1 MAWVISIL
9 VIAFVIWLI
18 NFVIWLINKDYD
30 SNDGVSL
37 ANLAGSLQGSHFPF
51 DKSTSGPTA
60 REQTPSAEL
69 WLTAKVETQDFD
81 GTALECLSVLAGGAI
96 PSDYAGGTQLFLHL
110 YDISG
115 GGKGKMVLSAIDSL
129 QEESTTVFQFSPPS
143 VASPGSAFVEVT
155 ELVAIPLDALM
166 PARGGGTT
174 LRIKLSC
181 CASIPPAKF
190 VGGEHRRGGRVLDTA
205 TCRMTIQH
213 WESGYEDLKDSK
225 DKAIDCA
232 IELAMEVAAADGD
245 LDRREGQVVKKWL
258 QKILG
263 PDATDEEKN
272 HCNSLLRSSGEKA
285 LAGRLR
291 VSDVLSN
298 LKKHTSKGFA
308 IEVVDLCAEILTAD
322 GVASGSEL
330 TLVDEII
337 DGLGL
342 DRKSTRSLIDK
353 RIMTADIDLDLGSDP
368 YSMLGVQAGM
378 DSAEIKKRLMNE
390 FKKWNAR
397 TTHEDP
403 RIRERATEMLALI
416 GKARKELV

>member
-1 MAWVISIL
+1 MEVLFIVIF
-9 VIAFVIWLI
+9 IAFVIWC
-18 NFVIWLINKDYD
+18 FSKKSD
-30 SNDGVSL
+30 SDE
-37 ANLAGSLQGSHFPF
+37 
-51 DKSTSGPTA
+51 STSRPPG
-60 REQTPSAEL
+60 RGQTPSTDL
-69 WLTAKVETQDFD
+69 WLKAKVKTKDFD

-96 PSDYAGGTQLFLHL
+96 PSSAGGGTQLFLHL
-110 YDISG
+110 HDISG
-115 GGKGKMVLSAIDSL
+115 DGKEKMVLSAIDSL
-129 QEESTTVFQFSPPS
+129 QEESSAVFQFSPPS
-143 VASPGSAFVEVT
+143 IAPPGSGFTEGS

-166 PARGGGTT
+166 PARGDGTT
-174 LRIKLSC
+174 LRARLSC
-181 CASIPPAKF
+181 CASIPPARF
-190 VGGEHRRGGRVLDTA
+190 VGAEHSGGGRVLGTA
-205 TCRMTIQH
+205 TCRVTVQH
-213 WESGYEDLKDSK
+213 WESGYEDLEESK
-225 DKAIDCA
+225 DEAIDGA
-232 IELAMEVAAADGD
+232 IELAMLVAAADGD

-272 HCNSLLRSSGEKA
+272 HCNSLLRSSGENA
-285 LAGRLR
+285 LDGKLR

-308 IEVVDLCAEILTAD
+308 LEVVDLCADILAAD

-353 RIMTADIDLDLGSDP
+353 RIMTTDIDLDLGSNP
-368 YSMLGVQAGM
+368 YSVLGVQAGM
-378 DSAEIKKRLMNE
+378 DPAEIKKRLMNE

-403 RIRERATEMLALI
+403 SIRERATEMLALI